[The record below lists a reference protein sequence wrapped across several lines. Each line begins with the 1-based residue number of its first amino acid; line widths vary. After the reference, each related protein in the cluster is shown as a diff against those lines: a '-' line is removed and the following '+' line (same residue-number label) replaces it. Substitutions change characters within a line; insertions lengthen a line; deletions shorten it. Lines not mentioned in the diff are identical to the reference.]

1 MYVTGDRMRQLL
13 NGWLTDEEHD
23 RLIRFE
29 GGKIVFRCFPRA
41 NRDVSL
47 AGHDRPDLDVLTCYL
62 FRLLDRV
69 PRIRFLYL
77 HLSTSVVYRTSGNM
91 P

>member
-23 RLIRFE
+23 RLIRF

-69 PRIRFLYL
+69 PRIRFLYPP
-77 HLSTSVVYRTSGNM
+77 VDYRTSGNM